1 MKRSLIIVVA
11 ILILLVLA
19 GCIRPQEQEELL
31 IEEFSENEIQFELVS
46 VSGLK
51 SFYKIVVK
59 TIHVGNVYA
68 WEENNSLFLRFE
80 SKIGRASCRERV

>member
-1 MKRSLIIVVA
+1 MKRSFIIVEA
-11 ILILLVLA
+11 ILIILVLA

-31 IEEFSENEIQFELVS
+31 VEEFSENEIQFELAS

-51 SFYKIVVK
+51 PSYKIVVK

-68 WEENNSLFLRFE
+68 WE
-80 SKIGRASCRERV
+80 